1 MATRIPHNV
10 GVRRGIAW
18 LHGELPS
25 LVDQGVLTADAAEA
39 LRRHYGPPDRVGVA
53 GRLGQI
59 LLASIGALLVGGG
72 IILILAHNWE
82 ELGRPARA
90 ALALGTLV
98 AAQGLAIYAALRRA
112 SSTAWIESTSALLV
126 AAIGAAIAL
135 VGQTYNVGGSFED
148 LMFGWLWLALPIPY
162 LTGSTL
168 AAVGVWALLVVR
180 AGGQMWLGPRPDI
193 WAVMI
198 AAAPFVII
206 RARRYPESWA
216 TALLTLA
223 AAVSTFVVGTILTVD
238 HGWDGMWAVFDVS
251 FLSALVALVSWPV
264 GSEGIGWRR
273 RLAHPAWFSLIV
285 LAAILSFDDV
295 WRGVDDVG
303 VEWQRVTFIVVPIIV
318 FGCVALSTAVA
329 VVLVQS
335 GRLAAAVGAAAGLVV
350 VIGHVLAQSGV
361 DEAGWMLFN
370 LWLLGAGIAILAEG
384 VRVMELGTVNRG
396 LAAVAAFMV
405 ARFFDTELSF
415 LLRGVGF
422 VTLGLVCL
430 AVNLWL
436 IRGVRR
442 VAA

>member
-18 LHGELPS
+18 LHAELPV
-25 LVDQGVLTADAAEA
+25 LVERGILTADAAEA

-82 ELGRPARA
+82 DLGRPARA

-98 AAQGLAIYAALRRA
+98 AAQGLAIYAATRRD

-148 LMFGWLWLALPIPY
+148 LMFGWLWLAMPIPY

-168 AAVGVWALLVVR
+168 AAVGIWALLIVRATGHTWLGTGPDVWALIL
-180 AGGQMWLGPRPDI
+180 
-193 WAVMI
+193 
-198 AAAPFVII
+198 AAAPFVVM

-216 TALLTLA
+216 TALLTVVA
-223 AAVSTFVVGTILTVD
+223 AFSTFVVGTILTFNQD
-238 HGWDGMWAVFDVS
+238 WDGLWALFDVT
-251 FLSALVALVSWPV
+251 FAAALVAAVSWPI
-264 GSEGIGWRR
+264 GSESAGWRR
-273 RLAHPAWFSLIV
+273 RLAHPVWFTLIV
-285 LAAILSFDDV
+285 LAAILSFDEV
-295 WRGVDDVG
+295 WDGVYSITGDL
-303 VEWQRVTFIVVPIIV
+303 RHVTVIMVPI
-318 FGCVALSTAVA
+318 VALGCAGLATAVA
-329 VVLVQS
+329 IVLAQS
-335 GRLAAAVGAAAGLVV
+335 GRLAAAVGSSAALLI
-350 VIGHVLAQSGV
+350 VIGHVLALVGAN
-361 DEAGWMLFN
+361 EAGWMLFN
-370 LWLLGAGIAILAEG
+370 VWLLAAGVALLADG

-415 LLRGVGF
+415 LLRGVAF
-422 VTLGLVCL
+422 VTLGLACL
-430 AVNLWL
+430 AMNLWL
-436 IRGVRR
+436 IRGARR
-442 VAA
+442 QVA